1 MQARQPYLGCGNA
14 ALMQAIAR
22 ITVSNAVIPAIAD
35 QHAKTPRLQS
45 IKNYVSLRVGQ
56 QAASAK

>member
-1 MQARQPYLGCGNA
+1 
-14 ALMQAIAR
+14 MQAIAR